1 MTFYQILAELAKALL
16 IFGAALWVIRK
27 IELWAMR
34 R

>member
-1 MTFYQILAELAKALL
+1 MTITQILAELAKAFLL
-16 IFGAALWVIRK
+16 FGGALWVIRK